1 MIDER
6 YRCIGMAT
14 RLEIIIKYAVDKI
27 EPIYFVIE
35 MLGIKQSYNSKK
47 LIITRRRIYN

>member
-6 YRCIGMAT
+6 YRCIGIVI
-14 RLEIIIKYAVDKI
+14 RLKIIMKYAVDKI